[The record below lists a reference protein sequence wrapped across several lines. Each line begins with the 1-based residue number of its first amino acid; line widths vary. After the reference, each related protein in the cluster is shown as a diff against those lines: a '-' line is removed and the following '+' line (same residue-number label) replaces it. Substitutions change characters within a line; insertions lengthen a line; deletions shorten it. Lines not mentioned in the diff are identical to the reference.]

1 MRYEYVCLFGSAQR
15 GEIARSTTGVIEIDL
30 VDLSNEDTQCG
41 ICFVD
46 LDAAVGQIDDAG
58 VLYVSMIIHSI
69 PTATKFFF
77 FCSRARACIGFASLA
92 SWAGSYRTAETT
104 TTAK

>member
-1 MRYEYVCLFGSAQR
+1 M
-15 GEIARSTTGVIEIDL
+15 IIEP
-30 VDLSNEDTQCG
+30 VDLSREDTQCG

-69 PTATKFFF
+69 PTATNFFSSFVAVLGLTPVLFLLHHGLVFQNHPLLFYILHTISRTDIDPCDDLF
-77 FCSRARACIGFASLA
+77 FSH
-92 SWAGSYRTAETT
+92 
-104 TTAK
+104 KN

>member
-1 MRYEYVCLFGSAQR
+1 M
-15 GEIARSTTGVIEIDL
+15 IEIDL

-77 FCSRARACIGFASLA
+77 FCSRARACIGFASRA
-92 SWAGSYRTAETT
+92 SWAGFYKKEATT
-104 TTAK
+104 TQCRALRKGRKYETLS

>member
-1 MRYEYVCLFGSAQR
+1 M
-15 GEIARSTTGVIEIDL
+15 IEIDL

-69 PTATKFFF
+69 PTATNFF
-77 FCSRARACIGFASLA
+77 LLL
-92 SWAGSYRTAETT
+92 
-104 TTAK
+104 